1 MSYELKPLSYPLS
14 PKKHHVLCILI
25 LVLSI
30 LFFYQLSLRLIS
42 QIQYHQAKNL
52 LLKGY
57 YGLAVNHLKKAAH
70 YQPGD
75 YRIQGKLGNTCYKLA
90 ELKTDAEGASLLT
103 RKAKDY
109 YLKSFQLN
117 PLDAETA
124 HGLARGEA
132 RLERMYQYLHPEKK
146 DNPYHPLP
154 YFKQAIS
161 LNPNGV
167 LNHYVMARYLYRHD
181 KEKELLSVVRT
192 LAQIYPSVHWYLKK
206 EAFWLSPAK
215 EAFKTGL
222 QQAIEKNTSN
232 KDAHK
237 AMSYLLA
244 EEKDW
249 PGAISHY
256 RQALLYKANRN
267 NTEDFIELGR
277 LYLNNG
283 QFEEAEASFFKG
295 LDLSRT
301 KEKDLERLYY
311 LYKKEDYAEKLS
323 QFYQE
328 VSRRFTLSSRMN
340 ILMAR
345 SLIDLKRY
353 HQAQQIL
360 IDLNQKEPTAEA
372 YYWLARIAKAEEDWD
387 NMELAIQK
395 ATVFDPTNSEY
406 HLLFSRVLKRL
417 RKLDRAEKEASLAI
431 KHRIKPSP
439 WLFSHRAWIRWDR
452 KNYQGALQDWKSAI
466 KLKPNRASFY
476 AHAAEAYRKLGDLTL
491 AIDYYQQAIKLDPKN
506 KRYQKRYHELRAHSS
521 QLKAISH
528 EP

>member
-1 MSYELKPLSYPLS
+1 MERINSSNPIA
-14 PKKHHVLCILI
+14 HRAICVLI
-25 LVLSI
+25 LF
-30 LFFYQLSLRLIS
+30 LFLFGFYQLSLRLIS

-75 YRIQGKLGNTCYKLA
+75 YKIQVELGNTCYKLA

-124 HGLARGEA
+124 YGLAKGEA
-132 RLERMYQYLHPEKK
+132 RLERIYQYLHPEKK
-146 DNPYHPLP
+146 DNPYNPLP
-154 YFKQAIS
+154 WFKQAIS
-161 LNPNGV
+161 LNPNAV

-181 KEKELLSVVRT
+181 KKGELLSTVRT
-192 LAQIYPSVHWYLKK
+192 MARIYPSVHWYLQK
-206 EAFWLSPAK
+206 EPFWLPPVK

-222 QQAIEKNTSN
+222 QQAIDKNTSN
-232 KDAHK
+232 RDVHK

-244 EEKDW
+244 GEKDW

-256 RQALLYKANRN
+256 GQALQYRVNQN
-267 NTEDFIELGR
+267 NTEDYIHLGR
-277 LYLNNG
+277 FYLNNG

-311 LYKKEDYAEKLS
+311 LYKKEDYTEKLY
-323 QFYQE
+323 QFYQQ
-328 VSRRFTLSSRMN
+328 VSRRFNLSSQME
-340 ILMAR
+340 ILTAQ

-353 HQAQQIL
+353 YQAQQIL
-360 IDLNQKEPTAEA
+360 IDINQKEPTAEA
-372 YYWLARIAKAEEDWD
+372 YYWLARIAKEEEDWD
-387 NMELAIQK
+387 SMELAIQK

-406 HLLFSRVLKRL
+406 HLLFSRALERL
-417 RKLDRAEKEASLAI
+417 SKLDRAEREAGLAI
-431 KHRIKPSP
+431 KHQIDPSP

-452 KNYQGALQDWKSAI
+452 KDYSGALQDWKAAI

-476 AHAAEAYRKLGDLTL
+476 AHAADAFRKLGDLTL
-491 AIDYYQQAIKLDPKN
+491 AIDYYQQAIELDPEN
-506 KRYQKRYHELRAHSS
+506 KKYQKRYRE
-521 QLKAISH
+521 LKANSS
-528 EP
+528 

>member
-1 MSYELKPLSYPLS
+1 MSYELKPISYQLSA
-14 PKKHHVLCILI
+14 KMRFAICALI
-25 LVLSI
+25 LF
-30 LFFYQLSLRLIS
+30 LFLFGFYQLSLRLIS

-57 YGLAVNHLKKAAH
+57 YGLAVNHLKEAAH

-75 YRIQGKLGNTCYKLA
+75 YKIQRELGNTCYKLA

-124 HGLARGEA
+124 YGLARGEA
-132 RLERMYQYLHPEKK
+132 RLERIYQYFHPEKK
-146 DNPYHPLP
+146 DNPYQPLP
-154 YFKQAIS
+154 WFKQAIS

-181 KEKELLSVVRT
+181 KEEELLSVVCAMAR
-192 LAQIYPSVHWYLKK
+192 IYPSVYWYLKK
-206 EAFWLSPAK
+206 EPFWGPPVK

-232 KDAHK
+232 RDAHK
-237 AMSYLLA
+237 VMSYLLA
-244 EEKDW
+244 GEEDW
-249 PGAISHY
+249 SGAILHY
-256 RQALLYKANRN
+256 SQALKYRANQN
-267 NTEDFIELGR
+267 NTGDYIHLGR

-283 QFEEAEASFFKG
+283 QFEKAEASFFKG
-295 LDLSRT
+295 LDISRT
-301 KEKDLERLYY
+301 KEKDLERLYHI
-311 LYKKEDYAEKLS
+311 YKKDNYTEKLY
-323 QFYQE
+323 QFYRQ
-328 VSRRFTLSSRMN
+328 VSHRFTLSSRMN

-353 HQAQQIL
+353 YQAQQVL
-360 IDLNQKEPTAEA
+360 IDLNQNEPTAEA

-395 ATVFDPTNSEY
+395 ATVLDPTNSEY

-417 RKLDRAEKEASLAI
+417 RKLDRAEREVGLAI
-431 KHRIKPSP
+431 KHQIDSSP

-452 KNYQGALQDWKSAI
+452 KNYSGALQDWRSAI

-476 AHAAEAYRKLGDLTL
+476 AHAAETCRKLGDLTL
-491 AIDYYQQAIKLDPKN
+491 AINYYQKAVELDPEN
-506 KRYQKRYHELRAHSS
+506 KKYQKRYRELIADSS
-521 QLKAISH
+521 
-528 EP
+528 